1 LNDQNRQIGL
11 IGLGVM
17 GRNLAMNL
25 RDHGT
30 AVHCWDPW
38 AKARDWQA
46 ENINIHDA
54 LAGMVDAL
62 SAPRM
67 IIVLVK
73 AGEPVDAAVE
83 QLRLLLKPDDA
94 IIDCGNSHFGNTQR
108 RSEAL
113 SPSGLHFAGIG
124 VSGGAEGARHGP
136 AMMAGCDETV
146 WQRLRLLFEPIAAR
160 TADGEP
166 CVGWYGTDGAGHF
179 VKMVH
184 NGVEYAVM
192 QAISETCH
200 ALHFGG
206 GLPHDQIS
214 DLLAGTDQ
222 GYLVEI
228 TREILTT
235 TDADD
240 GLPLIDRIGDDA
252 GQKGTG
258 GWCVEA
264 SMQLGAPVPV
274 IAEAVAQ
281 RQLSSGASRGRD
293 RPVPKGL
300 PVEAF
305 GMVGPALD
313 AATAVALQQGFGLAQ
328 AASAEHDW
336 QITAAGMAA
345 AWRAGSI
352 LRMPVLDDIL
362 RGKDDLDPLLEM
374 IDRGLPA
381 LRAFTVAAQ
390 QARQPVPVLASALA
404 WADARDLGV
413 LPTRMVQAQR
423 DRFGDHG
430 FRRTDRPGTHH
441 GPWNRTGA

>member
-1 LNDQNRQIGL
+1 MIKDVGHIGL

-17 GRNLAMNL
+17 GRNLALNL

-30 AVHCWDPW
+30 SVQCWDPW
-38 AKARDWQA
+38 AEARSWQA
-46 ENINIHDA
+46 EGIGVHETVSGLIES
-54 LAGMVDAL
+54 LPT
-62 SAPRM
+62 PRM

-73 AGEPVDAAVE
+73 AGGPVDDVIDL
-83 QLRLLLKPDDA
+83 LRPDLGPDDA
-94 IIDCGNSHFGNTQR
+94 IIDCGNSHYNDTQR
-108 RSEAL
+108 RAVTL
-113 SPSGLHFAGIG
+113 SGSGLRFAGVG

-136 AMMAGCDETV
+136 AMMAGCDEAV
-146 WQRLRLLFEPIAAR
+146 WQRLRPLLAPIAA
-160 TADGEP
+160 TAADGSP
-166 CVGWYGTDGAGHF
+166 CLEWYGPDAAGHF
-179 VKMVH
+179 VKMIH
-184 NGVEYAVM
+184 NGIEYAAM
-192 QAISETCH
+192 QAIAEVCH

-206 GLPHDQIS
+206 GLPHLQIA
-214 DLLAGTDQ
+214 DLLAGSDQ

-228 TREILTT
+228 TRQILNTLDT
-235 TDADD
+235 D
-240 GLPLIDRIGDDA
+240 GLPLIDRIADDA

-264 SMQLGAPVPV
+264 ALQIGVPVPA

-281 RQLSSGASRGRD
+281 RQLSAGPSRGPD
-293 RPVPKGL
+293 RPVPNGL

-305 GMVGPALD
+305 GMTGPAID
-313 AATAVALQQGFGLAQ
+313 AATAVALQQGFGLAR
-328 AASAEHDW
+328 AASDVHGW
-336 QITAAGMAA
+336 QIDIPRMAA

-352 LRMPVLDDIL
+352 LSMPVLA
-362 RGKDDLDPLLEM
+362 DLVEPDMIADPLLEM

-381 LRAFTVAAQ
+381 LRAFTIAAQ
-390 QARQPVPVLASALA
+390 QARQPVPVLASSLA
-404 WADARDLGV
+404 WADARDLAV